1 MMRLPLHQES
11 SGEGDVPL
19 VCLHGWGMNLRVFDG
34 LRASLMPGRRVI
46 AIDLPGHGASPW
58 QVSHGS
64 FDSQVESLLQQL
76 PARCAL
82 LGWSLGGQLALALC
96 MRAPNRITQLVLVS
110 TTPRFAAG
118 GDWAH
123 GMSQPVLQ
131 RFAEHL
137 AADWRG
143 TLRDFLQLQVRG
155 SRDAAAALA
164 LLEQALHD
172 HGQAQPEALS
182 DGLQILQQLDLR
194 AQLPQLDVSTLVIT
208 GQHDRVTPPGAGVYL
223 AQQLPR
229 ARHVELARAG
239 HAPFLSHPTEFTP
252 LLREFLYAD

>member
-1 MMRLPLHQES
+1 MSRLPLYQES

-34 LRASLMPGRRVI
+34 LRAALAAERRVI
-46 AIDLPGHGASPW
+46 ALDLPGHGASPW
-58 QVSHGS
+58 QVAHGS
-64 FDSQVESLLQQL
+64 FEAQLQWLLPQL

-82 LGWSLGGQLALALC
+82 LGWSLGGQLALALAA
-96 MRAPNRITQLVLVS
+96 RAPERIARLALVS

-118 GDWAH
+118 RDWTH
-123 GMSQPVLQ
+123 GMSEPVLQ
-131 RFAEHL
+131 RFADHL
-137 AADWRG
+137 ASDWRG
-143 TLRDFLQLQVRG
+143 TLRDFLHLQVRG

-172 HGQAQPEALS
+172 HGQAQPEALQA
-182 DGLQILQQLDLR
+182 GLEILQQLDLR
-194 AQLPQLDVSTLVIT
+194 EQLPQLLVPALVIT

-239 HAPFLSHPTEFTP
+239 HAPFLSHPTEFTHA
-252 LLREFLYAD
+252 LREFLHAD

>member
-1 MMRLPLHQES
+1 MTHMPLHQES
-11 SGEGDVPL
+11 SGEGEVPL

-34 LRASLMPGRRVI
+34 LRAALLPERRVI

-58 QVSHGS
+58 HADHSS
-64 FDSQVESLLQQL
+64 FDAQVQWLLAHL

-82 LGWSLGGQLALALC
+82 LGWSLGGQLALALAR
-96 MRAPNRITQLVLVS
+96 RAPARIAQLVLVS

-118 GDWAH
+118 TDWTH
-123 GMSQPVLQ
+123 GMSHAVLQ
-131 RFAEHL
+131 RFADHL
-137 AADWRG
+137 ASDWRG
-143 TLRDFLQLQVRG
+143 TVRDFLHLQVRG
-155 SRDAAAALA
+155 SRDAAAALR
-164 LLEQALHD
+164 LLEQALQA
-172 HGQAQPEALS
+172 HGQAQPQALQA
-182 DGLQILQQLDLR
+182 GFEILQQLDLR
-194 AQLPQLDVSTLVIT
+194 EHLPQLQVPALVIT

-252 LLREFLYAD
+252 VLREFLHAD